1 MFSSRPIRCSPK
13 IINEIPVSPLRAFD
27 YKVIFPLITHR
38 RVLFRSFSQYFFPV
52 PRVSLHHNA
61 FLSSSRFSVSYGL
74 FLVSPLSFSSVQPCF
89 NKIDTLVSMKFANP
103 FFLGIS
109 IAVFKILH
117 RVHPFRFSLSFVNHI
132 SFRFQ

>member
-27 YKVIFPLITHR
+27 YTVIFPLITNR
-38 RVLFRSFSQYFFPV
+38 RVLFSSFSQYFFPV
-52 PRVSLHHNA
+52 QRLSLRHNA

-74 FLVSPLSFSSVQPCF
+74 LLVSPLSFSSVQSCF
-89 NKIDTLVSMKFANP
+89 NNIDTLVHMKFANP

-109 IAVFKILH
+109 IAVPNILH
-117 RVHPFRFSLSFVNHI
+117 TVHPFRFSLSFVNHI
-132 SFRFQ
+132 SFRSQ